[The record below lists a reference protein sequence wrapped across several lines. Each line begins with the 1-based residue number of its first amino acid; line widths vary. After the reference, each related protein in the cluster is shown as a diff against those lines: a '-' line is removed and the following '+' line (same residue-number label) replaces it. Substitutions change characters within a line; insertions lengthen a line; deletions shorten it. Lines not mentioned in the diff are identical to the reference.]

1 MSLPRLALVTPL
13 PPSPSGIADYSLDVA
28 LALTGRFECD
38 FFTDQAQVDEGR
50 LPAGAR
56 WFPTTE
62 LPARHAAGAYAGLGY
77 QLGNSPEHA
86 VVYELLPRLPGLLVL
101 HDLVL
106 HHARARAFLDSPAA
120 RAYAARPDSAA
131 HREAALADVARYRD
145 ELAYSYPAQAE
156 RLLAAQL
163 DTSGALLPYAFP
175 LVRLPAEAAR
185 LVAVHNDF
193 AARAVREEAP
203 GAEVLTLPMPA
214 RPLPVA
220 AGAAAALRARLGLSA
235 EHVVVGC
242 FGLLTPE
249 KRVETIARAVAR
261 AAPSLPSLR
270 LLLVGGAPDRAWL
283 QALLERVGVASRT
296 VVTGRVPFDE
306 LGAHLEAADLAV
318 HLRYPTA
325 RETSAALLRLLAQGR
340 PVVMADLEHQ
350 AAIPEE
356 AALRAD
362 VADEEGE
369 VTRALLRL
377 GERPDLRARLGRA
390 AAAWAA
396 REHSFA
402 RAAEAWAEALARCAA
417 LPVPRPRPS
426 WPAHWRASASGSLV

>member
-1 MSLPRLALVTPL
+1 MSLPRLAVVTPL
-13 PPSPSGIADYSLDVA
+13 PPCPSGIADYALDVA
-28 LALTGRFECD
+28 EALAGRFACD
-38 FFTDQAQVDEGR
+38 FFTDQAEVDEGR
-50 LPAGAR
+50 LPREAR
-56 WFPTTE
+56 WFAARE
-62 LPARHAAGAYAGLGY
+62 LPERQAGCAGLVY

-249 KRVETIARAVAR
+249 KRIETVAR
-261 AAPSLPSLR
+261 ALARAATALPSLR
-270 LLLVGGAPDRAWL
+270 LLLVGAAPDPAWL
-283 QALLERVGVASRT
+283 RALMARLGVAERA
-296 VVTGRVPFDE
+296 VVTGRVPLEE
-306 LGAHLEAADLAV
+306 LGAHLGGRRPGRAPALPHRPRDLGGPAAPAG
-318 HLRYPTA
+318 PGA
-325 RETSAALLRLLAQGR
+325 RRGDRRPGAPGRRPGGGGAARR
-340 PVVMADLEHQ
+340 PVGRGGRGHSGP
-350 AAIPEE
+350 AAAGV
-356 AALRAD
+356 AARPARPPGSGRSRL
-362 VADEEGE
+362 GGP
-369 VTRALLRL
+369 RALV
-377 GERPDLRARLGRA
+377 RARG
-390 AAAWAA
+390 
-396 REHSFA
+396 
-402 RAAEAWAEALARCAA
+402 
-417 LPVPRPRPS
+417 
-426 WPAHWRASASGSLV
+426 